1 MLNTIPEVETRE
13 WQKWVVI
20 GSTKRENSANSDKK
34 AKSTDNAE
42 LFGVEEKD
50 IGNLNSG
57 RT

>member
-1 MLNTIPEVETRE
+1 MLNTVPEVENRE
-13 WQKWVVI
+13 RQKWVVI
-20 GSTKRENSANSDKK
+20 GSTKRKNSANSDKK

-42 LFGVEEKD
+42 FFGVEEKD